1 LKSGNKSVLHITII
15 NRQLVLL
22 RKPVP
27 MAEQFFFF
35 RVCFF
40 SGNGMMVIKNL
51 KVFLKYS
58 AVIKIENL

>member
-1 LKSGNKSVLHITII
+1 MNII